1 MSTPTSPAAQLL
13 SRAVADGIVPGG
25 VIAHGHDPQPVAAGA
40 MSVGGPPMPA
50 DAIFRIQSMTKLV
63 TAIAALRLVEQDVLA
78 LDSPVAAW
86 LPELAAPRVLT
97 HPEAPLSD
105 TEPLRSPITLR
116 HLLTNTCGYGMILQ
130 DTQLAREMTVR
141 GVEAGPLPPPL
152 GADDWIAAL
161 ASLPLVGRPGEVWR
175 YHHSF
180 GLLGILLSRISGA
193 TAGEHLAET
202 LLDPL
207 GMADTGYFVPREK
220 ADRLPAFSQV
230 DGEQL
235 VEAEPLG
242 GGFHIGEPPYDVS
255 HGELLST
262 AGDYLRLLRALRD
275 GELLGPEHLR
285 MLRTDQVQPVAKQ
298 PEAFFPGFWEQT
310 SWGFGLAVVTGGPHR
325 GRCSWSGGAG
335 TDFFLDPDGTL
346 GLLLTQVEMGGR
358 ITPLLEAYGELSA
371 PAEGLA
377 RR

>member
-1 MSTPTSPAAQLL
+1 MSTPTTPAAQLL

-25 VIAHGHDPQPVAAGA
+25 VIAHGHDPEPVAVGA

-63 TAIAALRLVEQDVLA
+63 TTVAALRLVEQDVLA
-78 LDSPVAAW
+78 LDSPVATW

-97 HPEAPLSD
+97 RPEAPLTD
-105 TEPLRSPITLR
+105 TEALRTPITVR
-116 HLLTNTCGYGMILQ
+116 HLLTNTSGVGMILE
-130 DTQLAREMTVR
+130 DTPLAREMTAR
-141 GVEAGPLPPPL
+141 GVEAGPLPSPL

-161 ASLPLVGRPGEVWR
+161 ASLPLIGRPGEVWR

-180 GLLGILLSRISGA
+180 GLLGILLSRISGGP
-193 TAGEHLAET
+193 AGDHLAET

-207 GMADTGYFVPREK
+207 GMVDTGYFVPREK
-220 ADRLPAFSQV
+220 ANRLPAFYQV

-235 VEAEPLG
+235 AEAEPLG
-242 GGFHIGEPPYDVS
+242 GGFHIGEPPHDMS

-275 GELLGPEHLR
+275 GELISPEHLW
-285 MLRTDQVQPVAKQ
+285 MLRSDQVPAAAKR

-310 SWGFGLAVVTGGPHR
+310 SWGFGLAVVTEGPHR
-325 GRCSWSGGAG
+325 GRASWSGGAG
-335 TDFFLDPDGTL
+335 TDYYLDPDGAL
-346 GLLLTQVEMGGR
+346 GLLLTQVEMGER
-358 ITPLLEAYGELSA
+358 IAPLLEAFGELSPSVEDSA
-371 PAEGLA
+371 Q
-377 RR
+377 R